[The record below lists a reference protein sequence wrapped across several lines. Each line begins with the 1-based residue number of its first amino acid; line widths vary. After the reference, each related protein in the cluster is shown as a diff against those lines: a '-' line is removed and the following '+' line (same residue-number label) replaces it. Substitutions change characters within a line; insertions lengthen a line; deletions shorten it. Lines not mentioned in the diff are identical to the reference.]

1 MHLSEV
7 TRILS
12 SLEELNLSSFSL
24 KYSSM
29 HCSSK
34 SWTFFNSS
42 SVMKSSVET
51 IKELNLEK
59 HKCEIQDTFLTEES
73 WTKFSKVGLKC
84 NWYFGMTAQRC
95 SWLSNWWLRLYM
107 LLETAKLK
115 QADNSSLLRRLSKC
129 WVWPS
134 FTANSRYW
142 AGQWDVCKLLTAY
155 LIRSL
160 SHPGRFR
167 VSAIYSRG
175 AGIS

>member
-73 WTKFSKVGLKC
+73 WTKFSKVGFKC

-95 SWLSNWWLRLYM
+95 S
-107 LLETAKLK
+107 
-115 QADNSSLLRRLSKC
+115 
-129 WVWPS
+129 
-134 FTANSRYW
+134 
-142 AGQWDVCKLLTAY
+142 
-155 LIRSL
+155 
-160 SHPGRFR
+160 
-167 VSAIYSRG
+167 
-175 AGIS
+175 